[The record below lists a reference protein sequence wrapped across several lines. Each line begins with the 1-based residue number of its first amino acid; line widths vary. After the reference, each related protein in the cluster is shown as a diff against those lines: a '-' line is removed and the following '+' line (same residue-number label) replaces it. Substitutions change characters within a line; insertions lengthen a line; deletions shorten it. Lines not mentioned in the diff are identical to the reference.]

1 MAPTRIPSR
10 SPAAALGFNSEAAER
25 TNAERDTPAP
35 AGVVAPTPSDAAA
48 EGGVTAVVELFDGD
62 PEADGREFDPEEA
75 ARLGAPPRSAAET
88 EPKPAPSA
96 LSVPPDCVA
105 AAGAVPGD
113 APAGEAAAGSPL
125 IGTGGATSPTAT
137 APPGQVS
144 PQR

>member
-1 MAPTRIPSR
+1 
-10 SPAAALGFNSEAAER
+10 
-25 TNAERDTPAP
+25 
-35 AGVVAPTPSDAAA
+35 
-48 EGGVTAVVELFDGD
+48 
-62 PEADGREFDPEEA
+62 EADGREFDPEEA
-75 ARLGAPPRSAAET
+75 ARLGAPPLSAAET

-125 IGTGGATSPTAT
+125 IGTGDVTSPTAT

-144 PQR
+144 PQRSPVTPTSAPAAAKPPPANPFDSR